1 MSSLLYIGDANEHHP
16 DVKITT
22 LEQAEYDSIF
32 KKSVFSVYSHQ
43 KDVLAPYRYSDDTLG
58 KK

>member
-1 MSSLLYIGDANEHHP
+1 VSSLFYIWDANEHHP

-32 KKSVFSVYSHQ
+32 KKSVFPIHSYRR
-43 KDVLAPYRYSDDTLG
+43 DVLAPHKYSDDILG

>member
-1 MSSLLYIGDANEHHP
+1 VSSLFYIWDANEHHP

-43 KDVLAPYRYSDDTLG
+43 KDVLASHKYSDDTLG